1 MKKKMSI
8 YEFLG
13 FKEPKKKRS
22 PNRRLNPPVTYAQ
35 EISQKKF
42 GLTGK
47 TIGLFKVIWPL
58 TNQYRAR
65 AYRELHL
72 LFRQIRRFS
81 VVEDY
86 PEYTVDYSTIRL
98 AGNGDAGV
106 RELEMAVAAEG
117 IARLTWEHRDET
129 FFDIDAAEA
138 KVIVFVINETK
149 HESHL
154 WEAVDYPTSFALEIE
169 VPRYSIGDKLHCW
182 VFLQWH
188 YHKRVSRG
196 VYTQAEE
203 LDKNFKQTL
212 I

>member
-13 FKEPKKKRS
+13 VKEPKEKRLQ
-22 PNRRLNPPVTYAQ
+22 NRRPDAPVTYAQ

-42 GLTGK
+42 GLTSK
-47 TIGLFKVIWPL
+47 TIGLFKVIWPMI
-58 TNQYRAR
+58 NQYRAR
-65 AYRELHL
+65 ACRELHL

-98 AGNGDAGV
+98 TGNEQAGV
-106 RELEMAVAAEG
+106 RELQMAVAAEG
-117 IARLTWEHRDET
+117 IARLTWEQREET
-129 FFDIDAAEA
+129 FFDFETADAR
-138 KVIVFVINETK
+138 VIVFVINETR

-154 WEAVDYPTSFALEIE
+154 WEAVDYPTSLALEIE
-169 VPRYSIGDKLHCW
+169 VPGYRIGDKLHCW

-188 YHKRVSRG
+188 YHKKMSRG
-196 VYTQAEE
+196 VYTQGEE
-203 LDKNFKQTL
+203 LDG
-212 I
+212 